1 MIIIGITGTLG
12 AGKGTVVDY
21 LVKNK
26 SFVHYSVRG
35 FLAIELG
42 RRQIP
47 VDRDSLTRIANE
59 LRAQHGPG
67 YIIEQLLK
75 QAIARGT
82 HCVIES
88 IRTPG
93 EIETLRK
100 SKRFVLLAVDADPA
114 IRYQRIRLRNSE
126 TDQINYQTFLDNE
139 AREMHANH
147 PHKQNLSA
155 CIRQADYLITNNQG
169 LDALNEKLD
178 ILVEKILSAYE

>member
-1 MIIIGITGTLG
+1 MIIVGITGTLG

-26 SFVHYSVRG
+26 FFVHYSVRG
-35 FLAIELG
+35 FLADELE

-59 LRAQHGPG
+59 LRAQHGPA
-67 YIIEQLLK
+67 YIIEELLK
-75 QAIARGT
+75 QAMALGT

-100 SKRFVLLAVDADPA
+100 SKRFVLLAVDADPD
-114 IRYQRIRLRNSE
+114 IRYRRIRLRNSE
-126 TDQINYQTFLDNE
+126 TDQISYQTFLKNE
-139 AREMHANH
+139 AREMHSSD

-155 CIRQADYLITNNQG
+155 CIRQADYLITNNHG

-178 ILVEKILSAYE
+178 TLVKNILKA